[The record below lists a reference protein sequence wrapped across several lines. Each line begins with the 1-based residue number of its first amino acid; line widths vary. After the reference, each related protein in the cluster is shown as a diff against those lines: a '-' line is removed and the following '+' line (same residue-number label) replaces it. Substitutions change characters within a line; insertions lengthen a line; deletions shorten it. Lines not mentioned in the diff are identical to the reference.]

1 MTPWHCSIAAVATG
15 EFRTVHAVSVRP
27 HYDVVSK
34 NGRPYYFRDRSQMW
48 DWEGVDFEFFYPRG
62 IKVIA
67 KPVAEGESP
76 IKLGP
81 AEYKRL
87 VTIGKGFSP
96 VITSGFA

>member
-1 MTPWHCSIAAVATG
+1 
-15 EFRTVHAVSVRP
+15 
-27 HYDVVSK
+27 
-34 NGRPYYFRDRSQMW
+34 MW

-67 KPVAEGESP
+67 KPVEEGESP